1 MKLSKSISIVI
12 ATMGVILA
20 VPAAPAL
27 VLNGDFELPIQPPGT
42 FLPVGSTILGW
53 TVVGVGDVNVDHV
66 SLGTSYWPGNTSQ
79 FMDLT
84 GDTGGAGV
92 QSDPFAT
99 IAGQTYEV
107 TFDALNGSLVY
118 PGSAWTGPALSLQAS
133 VGPLANYNGLTDV
146 PAGVP
151 EVLTYSFTA
160 VSASTA
166 LTFMDTSGFDSNAGW
181 IDNVTIE
188 AVPEPTTTMIFG
200 ALLVPFGARILRTL
214 RKNRG
219 A

>member
-20 VPAAPAL
+20 APAAPVL
-27 VLNGDFELPIQPPGT
+27 VLNGDFEVPIEGT
-42 FLPVGSTILGW
+42 TALLPVGNTILGW
-53 TVVGVGDVNVDHV
+53 TVVGSGNVNIGHV
-66 SLGTSYWPGNTSQ
+66 FTPNPYWPGNTSQ

-84 GDTGGAGV
+84 GTTGGAGV

-99 IAGQTYEV
+99 IAGQTYQI

-118 PGSAWTGPALSLQAS
+118 PGANYTGPALSLQAS
-133 VGPLANYNGLTDV
+133 GGPLANYNGLTDV

-160 VSASTA
+160 VSGSTT

-181 IDNVTIE
+181 IDNVAIQV
-188 AVPEPTTTMIFG
+188 VPEPTTTMIFG
-200 ALLVPFGARILRTL
+200 ALLVPFGARTLRTL
-214 RKNRG
+214 RKNRT

>member
-53 TVVGVGDVNVDHV
+53 TIVGVGDVNVDHV

-84 GDTGGAGV
+84 GNTGGAGV

-99 IAGQTYEV
+99 IAGQTYQI
-107 TFDALNGSLVY
+107 TFDAFNGCLVS
-118 PGSAWTGPALSLQAS
+118 PGYSYTGPALSLQAS
-133 VGPLANYNGLTDV
+133 GSPVANYNGLTDL
-146 PAGVP
+146 PPGVS
-151 EVLTYSFTA
+151 EGLTYSFTA
-160 VSASTA
+160 ASASTT

-181 IDNVTIE
+181 IDNVAIQ
-188 AVPEPTTTMIFG
+188 AVPEPTTMMIFG
-200 ALLVPFGARILRTL
+200 ALLVPFGARTLRILRKS
-214 RKNRG
+214 R
-219 A
+219 AA

>member
-1 MKLSKSISIVI
+1 
-12 ATMGVILA
+12 MGVILA

-92 QSDPFAT
+92 QSDPFVT
-99 IAGQTYEV
+99 IAGQTYQV
-107 TFDALNGSLVY
+107 TFDGFNGSLVY

-133 VGPLANYNGLTDV
+133 GGPLANYNGLADM

-160 VSASTA
+160 VSASTT

>member
-1 MKLSKSISIVI
+1 
-12 ATMGVILA
+12 MGVILA
-20 VPAAPAL
+20 ASAAPAL
-27 VLNGDFELPIQPPGT
+27 VLNGDFELPIEPPGT

-160 VSASTA
+160 AAASTT

-181 IDNVTIE
+181 IDNVAIE
-188 AVPEPTTTMIFG
+188 VVPEPTTTMIFG
-200 ALLVPFGARILRTL
+200 ALLVPFGVRTLRTL
-214 RKNRG
+214 RKTRT

>member
-1 MKLSKSISIVI
+1 MKLSKSIVI
-12 ATMGVILA
+12 ASTMGVILA
-20 VPAAPAL
+20 SSAAPAL
-27 VLNGDFELPIQPPGT
+27 VLNGDFAVPIEGT
-42 FLPVGSTILGW
+42 AAFLPVGSTILGW
-53 TVVGVGDVNVDHV
+53 TVVGSGNVNVDHV
-66 SLGTSYWPGNTSQ
+66 FTPNPYWPGNTSQ

-84 GDTGGAGV
+84 GNIGGAGV

-99 IAGQTYEV
+99 IPLQTYQV

-118 PGSAWTGPALSLQAS
+118 PGSSYTGPALSLQAS
-133 VGPLANYNGLTDV
+133 GGPLANYNGLTDM

-151 EVLTYSFTA
+151 VGLTYSFTA
-160 VSASTA
+160 VSGSTT

-181 IDNVTIE
+181 IDNVAIQ

-200 ALLVPFGARILRTL
+200 ALLVPFGARTLRTL
-214 RKNRG
+214 RKNRV